1 MISLKNVLKRILRG
15 KYHGLNS
22 LDKKLEW
29 FVDFE
34 NGYLVELGAN
44 DGVTQSNSLY
54 FEKYRGWCGLLV
66 EPTPHNY
73 LKCIQNRSKKSNIF
87 CAAFVSFSFTSD
99 FVRIAYSNLMSA
111 PIGLQSDISNPHAH
125 AQNGR
130 AFLGKRESLF
140 EFGAVAR
147 TLNSLL
153 LEANAPTLIDF
164 LSLDVESAELEVLQG
179 VDHHTYRFK
188 YVLVECRDLPR
199 LSAYLEVHGYRFIE
213 KLSEHDCLFT
223 SLARA

>member
-1 MISLKNVLKRILRG
+1 MLILKNFAKRILRG
-15 KYHGLNS
+15 KYHGLNY
-22 LDKKLEW
+22 LDKKLER

-34 NGYLVELGAN
+34 NGFFVELGAN

-54 FEKYRGWCGLLV
+54 FEKYRGWRGLLV
-66 EPTPHNY
+66 EPAPQNY
-73 LKCIQNRSKKSNIF
+73 LKCIQNRSKKSSIF
-87 CAAFVSFSFTSD
+87 CAACVSFSYTSD

-111 PIGLQSDISNPHAH
+111 SIGLQSDIDNPRAH
-125 AQNGR
+125 AQSGQ
-130 AFLGKRESLF
+130 AFLGKSESLF

-164 LSLDVESAELEVLQG
+164 LSLDVEGAELEVLQG
-179 VDHHTYRFK
+179 VDHQTFRFK

-199 LSAYLEVHGYRFIE
+199 LSAYLADHGYRFIE

-223 SLARA
+223 SLARS